1 MLFNQTLTYI
11 SLFSGAGVG
20 CYGLLEEGF
29 ECVATNEILEKR
41 LNIQRIN
48 RKCKL
53 DESYISGDIKKPETK
68 EKILKQIGFYSKKF
82 GNDRVDLV
90 VATPPCQGMSV
101 ANHKKK
107 NDEIKRN
114 SLVVE
119 SVDLIKQ
126 IKPRFFILENV
137 PSFYK
142 TGCIDKNDNLLE
154 IGSMIEQNLSG
165 DYMLYDEVINFKNF
179 GANSSRT
186 RTLVIGVCKEFK
198 DFTSA
203 LEFFPDFKQEKTLKE
218 VIGSLKPLSWGEY
231 DSADFYHSFRTYPK
245 HMQEWI
251 KDLKEGQSAF
261 ENTELNKKPHRIVG
275 NKIVLNVSK
284 NGDKY
289 KRQKYHS
296 VAPCIHTRNDQMA
309 SQNTIHP
316 KDDRVF
322 SIRELMLLMNIPSRF
337 KWLDLELQEL
347 NALNQQEKEKIS
359 KQNEMNIRQSIGE
372 AVPTIIF
379 KQIAIK
385 IKNFMSQTH
394 LEPKEIIRLIDV
406 HHLLEPQNL
415 KRFILENQNKI
426 ARASLVSLA
435 EMSNSK
441 RIEKSAYFT
450 NPFII
455 NEIAKLLP
463 SFKQESVTIIEP
475 SAGCG
480 NFLSALFKKYTSVK
494 KVYLKCIDI
503 DKNSLE
509 ILEILYK
516 DCIPNNF
523 EMELICKDFLA
534 YECGKVECH
543 FKQKDNLALI
553 TELLNLDL
561 FPIKDS
567 YMAYLK
573 RDKSALERNPRTI
586 NRICGRLYEMGL
598 NKIFEKCSEPKETNR
613 QIGPMFKDWLN
624 NKSLGVEPVDLN
636 DFIANENDAIL
647 RASDNIMAEFAKSHL
662 NYHHHK
668 GLDFVARFN
677 KKYIIGEAKFLTD
690 FGGHQNAQF
699 NDAISTIETPNIK
712 AIKVA
717 ILDGVLYIESN
728 NKMRKLLDTTYR
740 NYNIMSALVLRE
752 FLYQI

>member
-48 RKCKL
+48 NKCKFN
-53 DESYISGDIKKPETK
+53 DGYICGDIKKPETK
-68 EKILKQIGFYSKKF
+68 EKILKQIEFYSKKF
-82 GNDRVDLV
+82 GNDRVDLII
-90 VATPPCQGMSV
+90 ATPPCQGMNV

-119 SVDLIKQ
+119 SIDLIKQ

-154 IGSMIEQNLSG
+154 IGSMIEQNLSS
-165 DYMLYDEVINFKNF
+165 DYMLYDEIINFKNF

-198 DFTSA
+198 DFISA

-231 DSADFYHSFRTYPK
+231 NSTDFYHSFRTYPK

-261 ENTELNKKPHRIVG
+261 ENTELNKKPHRIVD
-275 NKIVLNVSK
+275 NKIVLNVFK

-289 KRQKYHS
+289 KRQKYDS
-296 VAPCIHTRNDQMA
+296 IAPCIHTRNDQMA

-415 KRFILENQNKI
+415 KRFILENKNKI
-426 ARASLVSLA
+426 ARASLVS
-435 EMSNSK
+435 
-441 RIEKSAYFT
+441 
-450 NPFII
+450 
-455 NEIAKLLP
+455 
-463 SFKQESVTIIEP
+463 
-475 SAGCG
+475 
-480 NFLSALFKKYTSVK
+480 
-494 KVYLKCIDI
+494 
-503 DKNSLE
+503 
-509 ILEILYK
+509 
-516 DCIPNNF
+516 
-523 EMELICKDFLA
+523 
-534 YECGKVECH
+534 
-543 FKQKDNLALI
+543 
-553 TELLNLDL
+553 
-561 FPIKDS
+561 
-567 YMAYLK
+567 
-573 RDKSALERNPRTI
+573 
-586 NRICGRLYEMGL
+586 
-598 NKIFEKCSEPKETNR
+598 
-613 QIGPMFKDWLN
+613 
-624 NKSLGVEPVDLN
+624 
-636 DFIANENDAIL
+636 
-647 RASDNIMAEFAKSHL
+647 
-662 NYHHHK
+662 
-668 GLDFVARFN
+668 FVARFN

>member
-119 SVDLIKQ
+119 SIDLIKQ

-198 DFTSA
+198 DFISA

-218 VIGSLKPLSWGEY
+218 VIGSLKPLAWGEY

-275 NKIVLNVSK
+275 NKIVLNVSDY
-284 NGDKY
+284 GDKY

-296 VAPCIHTRNDQMA
+296 VAQTLEINMIIGGSPCQGFSNKGKNLGLKDPRNFLFLEYIEIVKA
-309 SQNTIHP
+309 IKPEIFIIENV
-316 KDDRVF
+316 K
-322 SIRELMLLMNIPSRF
+322 NIISCAKGYF
-337 KWLDLELQEL
+337 LEEIKERL
-347 NALNQQEKEKIS
+347 NALGYQLSYQILNAKDYGVP
-359 KQNEMNIRQSIGE
+359 QNRERAFIVGASR
-372 AVPTIIF
+372 F
-379 KQIAIK
+379 
-385 IKNFMSQTH
+385 NF
-394 LEPKEIIRLIDV
+394 DFN
-406 HHLLEPQNL
+406 LLEPSQ
-415 KRFILENQNKI
+415 
-426 ARASLVSLA
+426 
-435 EMSNSK
+435 
-441 RIEKSAYFT
+441 
-450 NPFII
+450 
-455 NEIAKLLP
+455 
-463 SFKQESVTIIEP
+463 SV
-475 SAGCG
+475 
-480 NFLSALFKKYTSVK
+480 NV
-494 KVYLKCIDI
+494 
-503 DKNSLE
+503 
-509 ILEILYK
+509 
-516 DCIPNNF
+516 
-523 EMELICKDFLA
+523 
-534 YECGKVECH
+534 
-543 FKQKDNLALI
+543 Q
-553 TELLNLDL
+553 
-561 FPIKDS
+561 
-567 YMAYLK
+567 
-573 RDKSALERNPRTI
+573 
-586 NRICGRLYEMGL
+586 
-598 NKIFEKCSEPKETNR
+598 
-613 QIGPMFKDWLN
+613 
-624 NKSLGVEPVDLN
+624 
-636 DFIANENDAIL
+636 
-647 RASDNIMAEFAKSHL
+647 
-662 NYHHHK
+662 
-668 GLDFVARFN
+668 
-677 KKYIIGEAKFLTD
+677 
-690 FGGHQNAQF
+690 
-699 NDAISTIETPNIK
+699 DAISDLAYLCSNEGAFESDYLNPVQSSYQALMRKDSPKLYNHQATNHSQAALEKLKLINKEQGKECLPKNLHGKQQFKSTWGRLNWNKISPTIDTRFDTPSNGTNSHPELHRSITPREAARIQSFSDNYIFYGNKTSVCKQIGNAVPPLLALALGK
-712 AIKVA
+712 AILKS
-717 ILDGVLYIESN
+717 L
-728 NKMRKLLDTTYR
+728 RK
-740 NYNIMSALVLRE
+740 
-752 FLYQI
+752 